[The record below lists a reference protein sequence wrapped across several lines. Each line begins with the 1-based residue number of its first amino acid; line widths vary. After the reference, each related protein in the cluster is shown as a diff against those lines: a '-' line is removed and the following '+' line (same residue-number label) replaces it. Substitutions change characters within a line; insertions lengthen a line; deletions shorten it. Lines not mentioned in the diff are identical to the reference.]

1 MSHEPINILLV
12 DDQPG
17 KLLGYHAIL
26 EELGETLLTAHSARE
41 ALEML
46 LKNDVA
52 LILIDVNMPELDGF
66 ELAEM
71 IREHPR
77 FEKTAMMFV
86 SGVNLSD
93 LDRIRGYTAGA
104 VDYVSVPVVPEILRA
119 KVRVFADLHRKTR
132 QLESLNRELEHRVAL
147 RTAELEASTTR
158 WQDSEQRLR
167 MALASARAGAWD
179 LRFDTGEMRW
189 SPELFKL
196 LAMPEGSPVPGLA
209 GPVEFVHPHDRSRV
223 AALIDSL
230 PTAQGPF
237 ELEFRVMREPGPY
250 SDVPPHDPDNA
261 EIMWIRITGEVARN
275 AKGEPQIARGILQ
288 DVTSRKLAELKLEE
302 EARRKDEF
310 LATLAHELRNPLAP
324 MVAGVRLLR
333 SPGLDSDS
341 RERNL
346 VILERQVTHLARLV
360 DDLLDVSR
368 ISRGAITLLRE
379 PVDMAE
385 LLRASLEASSQHSTG
400 HRVEAQIPRQGPFVQ
415 ADPVRLAQIVTNILD
430 NALKFTPPGGRI
442 DVRICE
448 DGECAELRIR
458 DTGKGVPPEDLER
471 IFNLFTQVDTGG
483 GRAGLGIGL
492 ALVRRLVDLH
502 GGEVWAE
509 SEGEGKGT
517 ELVVRLPRMT
527 NYQPVMRLDPPTE
540 DSTPLTSSNNG
551 AGKGPLRILI
561 VDDNVDAA
569 DTLVELLK
577 LTGHD
582 ARAAYNG
589 SSASVLGSGFE
600 PHLVLLDLGMP
611 DMDGFDTAR
620 QMRQTAWGSSA
631 RLVAVTGWG
640 EPSDRKRT
648 AAAGFDGHLVK
659 PVDFEELLGLSEIPE
674 LR

>member
-66 ELAEM
+66 ELAEL

-132 QLESLNRELEHRVAL
+132 QLEALNRELEHRIAL
-147 RTAELEASTTR
+147 RTADLEASTAR
-158 WQDSEQRLR
+158 WQESEERLR

-196 LAMPEGSPVPGLA
+196 LGMPEDSPVPGLA
-209 GPVEFVHPHDRSRV
+209 GPVEYVHPEDRSRV
-223 AALIDSL
+223 AALIESL
-230 PTAQGPF
+230 PDAAGPF
-237 ELEFRVMREPGPY
+237 ELEFRVMREVGGR
-250 SDVPPHDPDNA
+250 SEAPPQDPDTA

-275 AKGEPQIARGILQ
+275 PQGMPVIARGILQ
-288 DVTSRKLAELKLEE
+288 DVTSRKQAELKLEE

-333 SPGLDSDS
+333 TPGLDAES

-379 PVDMAE
+379 PVDLAE
-385 LLRASLEASSQHSTG
+385 LLRASLDSTSQHSTG
-400 HRVEAQIPRQGPFVQ
+400 HLVEAHLPRRGPFVQ

-430 NALKFTPPGGRI
+430 NAAKFTSPGGHI
-442 DVRICE
+442 QVRICE
-448 DGECAELRIR
+448 KGDRAELRIK
-458 DTGKGVPPEDLER
+458 DTGKGVPPEDLDR

-492 ALVRRLVDLH
+492 ALVRRLVELH

-509 SEGEGKGT
+509 SEGENRGT
-517 ELVVRLPRMT
+517 EIVVRLPVLADFEPEMREPSLMEEPT
-527 NYQPVMRLDPPTE
+527 PV
-540 DSTPLTSSNNG
+540 SSERG
-551 AGKGPLRILI
+551 QGPLRILI

-582 ARAAYNG
+582 ARAAYDG
-589 SSASVLGSGFE
+589 SSASALGSGFE

-620 QMRQTAWGSSA
+620 QMRQTAWGSAA

-640 EPSDRKRT
+640 EPSDRRRT

-659 PVDFEELLGLSEIPE
+659 PVDFEELLGLLQIPG
-674 LR
+674 LS